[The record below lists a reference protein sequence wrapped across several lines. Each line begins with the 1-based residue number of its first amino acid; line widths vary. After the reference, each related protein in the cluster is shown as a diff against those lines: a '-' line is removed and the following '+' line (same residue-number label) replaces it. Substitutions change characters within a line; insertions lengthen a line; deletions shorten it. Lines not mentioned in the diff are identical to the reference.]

1 MARPKK
7 AKALRRTHPV
17 MLRFTDTEYERL
29 LSHAEAAG
37 LPLAEYIRK
46 QVTGKQV
53 KVKYEIVADLP
64 ELKKLIAEFGKIGG
78 NPLPLSGKCFW
89 SERRLLPWQS

>member
-1 MARPKK
+1 MAKPKK
-7 AKALRRTHPV
+7 AKTLQRTHPV

-46 QVTGKQV
+46 IARYFNSGGIHSQEMRTRINHGISDIYEM
-53 KVKYEIVADLP
+53 KYGV
-64 ELKKLIAEFGKIGG
+64 LKMAG
-78 NPLPLSGKCFW
+78 
-89 SERRLLPWQS
+89 